1 MDFGAFLTAEGLIA
15 FATLLALEV
24 VLGIDNVIFIT
35 ILADKLPENQKK
47 MARQW
52 GIGLAV
58 VTRILLLL
66 SIAWVIG
73 LTEPIIGRFSG
84 QSIILLLGGA
94 FLIGKSTYEI
104 SEKLEADDHTADR
117 ANSAKA
123 TLGGVLTQIILVDV
137 VFSLDSVITA
147 VGIADSRAIM
157 ITAIVVAA
165 IIMIAAA
172 GAVSEFVKKNP
183 TAKILALAF
192 LILIGTLLVFEG
204 WNPELAHDLHIKN
217 YAYFAMA
224 FSAVVE
230 FLNIRFRKNKSN
242 PVELHNQPTIAEI
255 ESHAHTQ

>member
-1 MDFGAFLTAEGLIA
+1 MDFSAFLTAEGLIA
-15 FATLLALEV
+15 LATLLALEI

-35 ILADKLPENQKK
+35 ILADKLPETQKK
-47 MARQW
+47 QARQW

-66 SIAWVIG
+66 SISWVIG
-73 LTEPIIGRFSG
+73 LTEPIFLGFSG

-104 SEKLEADDHTADR
+104 SEKLEAEDHTSDR
-117 ANSAKA
+117 AKTAKA
-123 TLGGVLTQIILVDV
+123 TLGGVLAQIILVDV

-157 ITAIVVAA
+157 ITAILIAA
-165 IIMIAAA
+165 GIMIAAA

-183 TAKILALAF
+183 TMKILALSF

-204 WNPELAHDLHIKN
+204 WNPDLAHDLHIKN

-224 FSAVVE
+224 FSLIIEV
-230 FLNIRFRKNKSN
+230 LNMQLRKKKD
-242 PVELHNQPTIAEI
+242 PVELHNQPTIAEV
-255 ESHAHTQ
+255 EHLNK

>member
-1 MDFGAFLTAEGLIA
+1 MNLDFSAFLTTEGLIA

-35 ILADKLPENQKK
+35 ILSDKLPEGQKK

-66 SIAWVIG
+66 SISWVIG
-73 LTEPIIGRFSG
+73 LTEPIVWGFSG

-104 SEKLEADDHTADR
+104 SEKLEAHDHTEER
-117 ANSAKA
+117 AEGAQV
-123 TLGGVLTQIILVDV
+123 TLSGVITQIILVDL

-157 ITAIVVAA
+157 IVAILVAA
-165 IIMIAAA
+165 VIMLASASAI
-172 GAVSEFVKKNP
+172 SEFIKKNP
-183 TAKILALAF
+183 TMKILALAF
-192 LILIGTLLVFEG
+192 LIMIGMLLVFEG
-204 WNPELAHDLHIKN
+204 WNPDLAHDLHIKN

-224 FSAVVE
+224 FSLIVE
-230 FLNIRFRKNKSN
+230 VLNMQLRKSRKS
-242 PVELHNQPTIAEI
+242 PVELHNQPTIAEVDGK
-255 ESHAHTQ
+255 H

>member
-15 FATLLALEV
+15 LATLLALEV

-35 ILADKLPENQKK
+35 ILADKLPESQKK
-47 MARQW
+47 QARQW

-58 VTRILLLL
+58 ITRILLLL

-73 LTEPIIGRFSG
+73 LTEPIIGNFSG

-104 SEKLEADDHTADR
+104 SEKLEADDHTSQR
-117 ANSAKA
+117 TESAKA
-123 TLGGVLTQIILVDV
+123 TLGAVIAQIVLVDI

-157 ITAIVVAA
+157 ITAIIIAA
-165 IIMIAAA
+165 GIMLMAA
-172 GAVSEFVKKNP
+172 GAISEFVKKNP

-204 WNPELAHDLHIKN
+204 WDPETAHKLHIKN

-230 FLNIRFRKNKSN
+230 FLNIQFRKKHSK
-242 PVELHNQPTIAEI
+242 PVELKNQPTIAEV
-255 ESHAHTQ
+255 ENKS

>member
-15 FATLLALEV
+15 FGTLLALEI

-73 LTEPIIGRFSG
+73 LTEPILWGFSG

-104 SEKLEADDHTADR
+104 SEKLEADDHTKER
-117 ANSAKA
+117 ASKAKA
-123 TLGGVLTQIILVDV
+123 TLGAVITQIVLVDI

-157 ITAIVVAA
+157 ITAIIVAA

-204 WNPELAHDLHIKN
+204 WNPDLAHDLHIKN

-230 FLNIRFRKNKSN
+230 FLNIRFRKNKSK
-242 PVELHNQPTIAEI
+242 PVELHNQPTIAEV
-255 ESHAHTQ
+255 ENQS